1 MVKRNMTVS
10 GNIVMAAIALA
21 LLSMP
26 SCKLRQNLLIY
37 QSETF
42 SVELRELPGGY
53 PPINHFHHPCTMPP
67 EAIFNVLESLTY
79 DADTVLPFSKAH
91 LRKVFTRSQAE
102 QLAPELSKALSL
114 APSQQ
119 VTAFTI
125 TETEKPDRQ
134 TTGFVFVLNE
144 EVHLIIENL
153 RRPRYEGEQ
162 NTYQQPVSN
171 WKLRPTGI
179 QRLYTRRSDGKGVV
193 TNWIITPLR

>member
-1 MVKRNMTVS
+1 MVKQNMTVS
-10 GNIVMAAIALA
+10 GNLVMAAIALA
-21 LLSMP
+21 LLNMP
-26 SCKLRQNLLIY
+26 SCKLRQNLLIH

-42 SVELRELPGGY
+42 SVELRELPVGY
-53 PPINHFHHPCTMPP
+53 PPINHFHHPYTMPP

-79 DADTVLPFSKAH
+79 DAATVLPFSKTH

-114 APSQQ
+114 APPQQ

-125 TETEKPDRQ
+125 ADTEKPDRQ

-144 EVHLIIENL
+144 EIHLIIENL

-179 QRLYTRRSDGKGVV
+179 QRLYTRRSDGKGAV